1 MPPSDP
7 PPKPSF
13 IPSATPVSRERS
25 SRWRIF
31 RRQLKAVALGAF
43 IVVFIIIGSWL
54 YSEGQRQTRNLA
66 DLSASQ
72 DEEALRNLSL
82 QKEAA
87 FEEIRLRK
95 AVLNEEDLTLLEE
108 AVKAQEEYVGRQGG
122 FASENSRLESLRRR
136 LHVIQADRLR
146 AISKEAEEKAA
157 TEEAQKDGTAIK
169 ELEKALKAERLI
181 ESKWIFSGLS
191 DRGRIARL
199 DTRLRRMQAD
209 PLWKQTRELEKKAEQ
224 AFAEGNINQAQ
235 AIMQDAIRI
244 ENEFAI
250 NYRDVLNTEFNRV
263 ELLTNRQETFR
274 SHPIKLSLDN
284 HIAQARKAEAEDDW
298 NKATGA
304 WELALIEMAKLMKEF
319 PRSAYS
325 NRATEEKLILQRN
338 SARAHNRLEQ
348 LKQEVEAMR
357 GLIRASD
364 FTRALAQANLLLLT
378 ADKIEQDNPGVIPS
392 DSFLVR
398 ELKYITQNAGTLAVI
413 VPTLDRLTL
422 PVPQHPQVRLLKQ
435 EVSQSLF
442 AAIVGS
448 NPSMI
453 QRGTAPVESVSYK
466 DTQIFCQNLSWLSGR
481 KIRLPT
487 LEEMQSAT
495 GDVSAAPKGP
505 QAWTFDN
512 TDGLT
517 VREVGTSK
525 PNEAG
530 FFDLIGNVE
539 EWTMAPED
547 KDTAVVAGGSVNW
560 VPVAGFPQRN
570 AQKRERS
577 RTLGF
582 RFIIE

>member
-1 MPPSDP
+1 MPPSEP
-7 PPKPSF
+7 PRKSSF
-13 IPSATPVSRERS
+13 IPSTPPVSRERS

-31 RRQLKAVALGAF
+31 RKQLKAVVLGVF
-43 IVVFIIIGSWL
+43 IVIFIIIGSWL
-54 YSEGQRQTRNLA
+54 YTEGQRQSRSLI
-66 DLSASQ
+66 DLSASR
-72 DEEALRNLSL
+72 DDEALRDLSL

-87 FEEIRLRK
+87 FEEIRLSK
-95 AVLNEEDLTLLEE
+95 AVLTAEDLTLLEE

-122 FASENSRLESLRRR
+122 FASENTRLESLRRR

-146 AISKEAEEKAA
+146 AISNAAEERAVTAA
-157 TEEAQKDGTAIK
+157 AQKDGTAIK
-169 ELEKALKAERLI
+169 ELEKALEAERLI
-181 ESKWIFSGLS
+181 DSKWIFSGLS

-199 DTRLRRMQAD
+199 DTRLRRMQAE

-224 AFAEGNINQAQ
+224 AFAEGDIKQAQ
-235 AIMQDAIRI
+235 SIMQDAIRI
-244 ENEFAI
+244 ENEFAT

-274 SHPIKLSLDN
+274 SHPTKLSLDKQV
-284 HIAQARKAEAEDDW
+284 AQARKAEAEDDW
-298 NKATGA
+298 NKATGS
-304 WELALIEMAKLMKEF
+304 WELALSEMTKLMKEF

-325 NRATEEKLILQRN
+325 TRATEEKLILQRN
-338 SARAHNRLEQ
+338 TARAHNRLEQ
-348 LKQEVEAMR
+348 LMQDIASMR
-357 GLIRASD
+357 GFIRASD
-364 FTRALAQANLLLLT
+364 FTRALAQANSLLLV
-378 ADKIEQDNPGVIPS
+378 ADKIEQDNPGVIPA
-392 DSFLVR
+392 DSLLLR

-413 VPTLDRLTL
+413 VPTLDRITL
-422 PVPQHPQVRLLKQ
+422 FVPQYPQVKLLKQ
-435 EVSQSLF
+435 EVSQSLY
-442 AAIVGS
+442 AAVVGN

-466 DTQIFCQNLSWLSGR
+466 DAQLFCQNLTWLSGR
-481 KIRLPT
+481 KVRLPT
-487 LEEMQSAT
+487 LEEMQSAV
-495 GDVSAAPKGP
+495 GDVSAPPKGP

-525 PNEAG
+525 PNAAG

-539 EWTMAPED
+539 EWTLAPED
-547 KDTAVVAGGSVNW
+547 KEAAVVVGGSVNW